1 MTMTLIIDMDALADL
16 SPWEPMALTK
26 QWDEFFAHIPDA
38 PLRCHATVALAR
50 WASDHGHRV
59 VISSRW
65 DERHRAAASAW
76 LFAHNVPSNALYM
89 RRSANPD
96 APSLAHRH
104 AITASK
110 RRPGT
115 PVLVVHNDATVAT
128 VLRSR
133 EVRALPADRITDD
146 PAMWARLLTYAKPLT
161 LPLKK
166 KGN

>member
-1 MTMTLIIDMDALADL
+1 MTTTLIIDMDALADL
-16 SPWEPMALTK
+16 SQWENLAHAK

-38 PLRCHATVALAR
+38 PLRYTATAALAR
-50 WASDHGHRV
+50 WASAHGARV

-65 DERHRAAASAW
+65 DERHRAAATAW
-76 LFAHNVPSNALYM
+76 LSAHNVPSNSLYM

-115 PVLVVHNDATVAT
+115 PVLVVHNSGTVAT
-128 VLRSR
+128 ALRSR
-133 EVRALPADRITDD
+133 DVRALPADRITDD
-146 PAMWARLLTYAKPLT
+146 PAMWARLITYAKPLT
-161 LPLKK
+161 MKK